1 MHDRGVYEEAAPP
14 ARLAGV
20 ARCVWRSASAGPKR
34 IVPDGCLDLVVGDGE
49 VFIAGPDTAAWSS
62 VTQPGAELRGVRF
75 TPGRAPAVLGVAAD
89 ELRDRRVPLGE
100 LWGRAGEVL
109 AERLLS
115 GELTP
120 AQAVASQLPKVAP
133 VDQAVAALIARLD
146 AGAAR
151 VAEAAAMV
159 TGAAE
164 GPAPGGTSPGQAG
177 GAAVRGG
184 AEPARVAAALARPGF
199 GPAEAAALL
208 GRSGASPAEIAAMLA
223 RGGASPAQAASLL
236 RPGTPRGAPE
246 VAAAR
251 LEAPGPFAVSE
262 RRLRRRFVQAVG
274 YGPATYLRVARF
286 QRAVAL
292 ASRVPGLAALAAA
305 AGYSDQAHLSRDCR
319 ALTGLTPR
327 AYFRAPSTVDEPVRD
342 RLRSA

>member
-1 MHDRGVYEEAAPP
+1 MIWGVYEEAAPP
-14 ARLAGV
+14 ARLSGV

-34 IVPDGCLDLVVGDGE
+34 IVPDGCLDLVVGDGG

-62 VTQPGAELRGVRF
+62 VTRPGAELRGVRF

-89 ELRDRRVPLGE
+89 ELRDRRVSLGE
-100 LWGRAGEVL
+100 LWGYAGEVL
-109 AERLLS
+109 AERLLA

-120 AQAVASQLPKVAP
+120 AQAVASRLPEVAP
-133 VDQAVAALIARLD
+133 ADQAVAALIARLD

-164 GPAPGGTSPGQAG
+164 A
-177 GAAVRGG
+177 
-184 AEPARVAAALARPGF
+184 
-199 GPAEAAALL
+199 
-208 GRSGASPAEIAAMLA
+208 
-223 RGGASPAQAASLL
+223 
-236 RPGTPRGAPE
+236 TP
-246 VAAAR
+246 VR
-251 LEAPGPFAVSE
+251 LEDPGPFAVSE

-274 YGPATYLRVARF
+274 YGPATYLRVTRF

-292 ASRVPGLAALAAA
+292 APRVGGLAALAAA
-305 AGYSDQAHLSRDCR
+305 AGYADQAHLSRDCR

-327 AYFRAPSTVDEPVRD
+327 AYFRTPSTVDETVRD

>member
-1 MHDRGVYEEAAPP
+1 VYEEAAPP

-34 IVPDGCLDLVVGDGE
+34 IVPDGCLDLVVGDGG

-62 VTQPGAELRGVRF
+62 VTRPGAELRGVRF

-120 AQAVASQLPKVAP
+120 AQAVASRLPEAAP
-133 VDQAVAALIARLD
+133 ADQAVAALITRLD

-164 GPAPGGTSPGQAG
+164 VLAPGGTTPGQAG
-177 GAAVRGG
+177 GAVARGG
-184 AEPARVAAALARPGF
+184 ADPARVA
-199 GPAEAAALL
+199 
-208 GRSGASPAEIAAMLA
+208 
-223 RGGASPAQAASLL
+223 
-236 RPGTPRGAPE
+236 
-246 VAAAR
+246 VAR
-251 LEAPGPFAVSE
+251 LDDPGPFAVGE

-327 AYFRAPSTVDEPVRD
+327 AYFRTPSTVDGPVHD

>member
-1 MHDRGVYEEAAPP
+1 MYEEAAPP
-14 ARLAGV
+14 GALAGV

-34 IVPDGCLDLVVGDGE
+34 IVPDGCLDLVVGDGA

-62 VTQPGAELRGVRF
+62 VTRPRAELRGVRF

-100 LWGRAGEVL
+100 VWGRAGEEL

-120 AQAVASQLPKVAP
+120 AQAVASRLPEVPPADP
-133 VDQAVAALIARLD
+133 AVAALIARLD

-159 TGAAE
+159 TGAARTAAALDRSGADPASLTTQSA
-164 GPAPGGTSPGQAG
+164 GPA
-177 GAAVRGG
+177 R
-184 AEPARVAAALARPGF
+184 AAALLARPG
-199 GPAEAAALL
+199 A
-208 GRSGASPAEIAAMLA
+208 
-223 RGGASPAQAASLL
+223 
-236 RPGTPRGAPE
+236 PRAAPE
-246 VAAAR
+246 LTAAR
-251 LEAPGPFAVSE
+251 LEDPGPFAVSE

-274 YGPATYLRVARF
+274 YGPATYLRVSRF

-292 ASRVPGLAALAAA
+292 APRTPGLAALAAA
-305 AGYSDQAHLSRDCR
+305 AGYADQAHLSRDCR

-327 AYFRAPSTVDEPVRD
+327 AYFRPPSTVDEAVRD

>member
-1 MHDRGVYEEAAPP
+1 MYEEVAPP
-14 ARLAGV
+14 RRLADV

-34 IVPDGCLDLVVGDGE
+34 IVPDGCLDLVVGDGG
-49 VFIAGPDTAAWSS
+49 VFVAGPDTAAWSS
-62 VTQPGAELRGVRF
+62 VTRPGAVLRGVRF
-75 TPGRAPAVLGVAAD
+75 RPGHAPAVLGVAAD

-100 LWGRAGEVL
+100 LWGREGEVL

-115 GELTP
+115 GELSLAGAVESRLSEAGT
-120 AQAVASQLPKVAP
+120 ADWAVAE
-133 VDQAVAALIARLD
+133 LIERLD

-151 VAEAAAMV
+151 VAEAAAFLAPRV
-159 TGAAE
+159 GDPDRTAAK
-164 GPAPGGTSPGQAG
+164 PG
-177 GAAVRGG
+177 R
-184 AEPARVAAALARPGF
+184 RDL
-199 GPAEAAALL
+199 AEAAALL
-208 GRSGASPAEIAAMLA
+208 AQGEADRVAATLGRPDIAEAAALLA
-223 RGGASPAQAASLL
+223 RGETDPARIARATSPDL
-236 RPGTPRGAPE
+236 
-246 VAAAR
+246 AAAR
-251 LEAPGPFAVSE
+251 LEEPSAVSE

-292 ASRVPGLAALAAA
+292 APRVSGLAALAVA

-327 AYFRAPSTVDEPVRD
+327 AYFPAPSTVDAAERD